1 MAKKQRRELNLHLN
15 TLRFEPYTEVK
26 NVHNTQSILKAVFE
40 YLREE
45 RQNGRG
51 HLIDKHKNQD
61 KAESREIYMV
71 SHRNLHNERRIR
83 CSMAYL
89 RKGKRPKLKP
99 TNKLKLVP
107 LSSIGGDIAEVTH
120 FFVDYS
126 GTRCIIC
133 AEFNHNG
140 PRLHDFEFY
149 LRQIAGKNHLKLARA
164 TEVTAL
170 FSSNI
175 DETLATLQNVLQMN
189 VKLKPADL
197 RLMDS
202 DVRQN
207 YFSDM
212 ENIGKVFKPKFF
224 RIKTYF
230 QIPGS
235 NTPVG
240 VNHEANNW
248 FTGILSIFKTRSR
261 NKKFFENFEV
271 KYEDIHGVENI
282 FNLSKNRETIIIP
295 IGANDE
301 FKNKALYE
309 LVKADLDQ
317 FISSFYAD
325 N

>member
-1 MAKKQRRELNLHLN
+1 M
-15 TLRFEPYTEVK
+15 RFEPRSEFK
-26 NVHNTQSILKAVFE
+26 SVHNTQSILKAVFE

-45 RQNGRG
+45 RKNGKG

-61 KAESREIYMV
+61 MAEAREIYMV

-99 TNKLKLVP
+99 TSKLKLVS
-107 LSSIGGDIAEVTH
+107 LSSIDGDIAEVTH
-120 FFVDYS
+120 FFIDYS

-140 PRLHDFEFY
+140 PRLNDFAFY
-149 LRQIAGKNHLKLARA
+149 LRQIAGTNHLKLARA

-175 DETLATLQNVLQMN
+175 EETLASLQNVLQMN
-189 VKLKPADL
+189 VKLKPSDL

-202 DVRQN
+202 DVRKN

-212 ENIGKVFKPKFF
+212 ENIGKIFKPKYF
-224 RIKTYF
+224 RVKTYF

-235 NTPVG
+235 NSPVG
-240 VNHEANNW
+240 INHEANNW
-248 FTGILSIFKTRSR
+248 FRDMLGVFKKRSR

-282 FNLSKNRETIIIP
+282 FNLSKNRETIAIP
-295 IGANDE
+295 VGADDE
-301 FKNKALYE
+301 FKNKALYD
-309 LVKADLDQ
+309 LVKGDLDQ

-325 N
+325 S